1 MISENGA
8 LQGPGILSALRTE
21 RPGRSGVRDETSRPE
36 PDRRQGSSLLG
47 GSARSLLLTVLGEL
61 VVPGE
66 KPVWTASLLYVLTGL
81 GVTEQAARQAIA
93 RASDTGWIVSER
105 FGREVRWSF
114 TSTVTTL
121 LQEITQRVTSLS
133 APPEHW
139 DGNGIFLFVNVP
151 QEKKAARKPLY
162 TALGWA
168 GFGNPAPGLWTC
180 PHVDRLDEAKAV
192 IEELGLRESTITAV
206 GRLADMGL
214 TTAEIIARAWTLD
227 DVADRYAKLL
237 DTYED
242 MEPEPGDNVL
252 FSYLALVDEWR
263 KFPAMDPQL
272 PRDVLPDWIGR
283 RAADTFVSLRTR
295 WAPAARKRWTEVVQ
309 FTAPHL

>member
-1 MISENGA
+1 
-8 LQGPGILSALRTE
+8 
-21 RPGRSGVRDETSRPE
+21 
-36 PDRRQGSSLLG
+36 
-47 GSARSLLLTVLGEL
+47 LLLTVLGEL
-61 VVPGE
+61 VVPAK

-81 GVTEQAARQAIA
+81 GVSEQAARQAIA
-93 RASDTGWIVSER
+93 RAADTGWIVSER

-114 TSTVTTL
+114 TTTVMEL
-121 LQEITQRVTSLS
+121 LHDITQRVTSLS
-133 APPEHW
+133 APPERW

-192 IEELGLRESTITAV
+192 IEELGLRDSTITAV

-214 TTAEIIARAWTLD
+214 TASEIIARAWTLD
-227 DVADRYAKLL
+227 AVAARYSKLL
-237 DTYED
+237 DTYEAL
-242 MEPEPGDNVL
+242 EPAPGDDLL

-272 PRDVLPDWIGR
+272 PQDVLPDWIGR
-283 RAADTFVSLRTR
+283 RAADTFVSLRTS
-295 WAPAARKRWTEVVQ
+295 WAPAARERWVEVVQ
-309 FTAPHL
+309 LTAPDQ

>member
-1 MISENGA
+1 
-8 LQGPGILSALRTE
+8 
-21 RPGRSGVRDETSRPE
+21 VRDETRRPE
-36 PDRRQGSSLLG
+36 PDRRHGNSPLG
-47 GSARSLLLTVLGEL
+47 GSARSLLLTLLGEL
-61 VVPGE
+61 VVPAG

-81 GVTEQAARQAIA
+81 GVSEQAARQAIA

-105 FGREVRWSF
+105 FGREVRWSV
-114 TSTVTTL
+114 TPTVTEL
-121 LQEITQRVTSLS
+121 LDDITQRVASLS

-180 PHVDRLDEAKAV
+180 PHVDRLNEAKAV
-192 IEELGLRESTITAV
+192 IDELGLRESTITAV

-214 TTAEIIARAWTLD
+214 TATEIIARAWTLD
-227 DVADRYAKLL
+227 TVAARYATLL
-237 DTYED
+237 DTYEGR
-242 MEPEPGDNVL
+242 EPEPGDELL
-252 FSYLALVDEWR
+252 FSYLTLVDEWR
-263 KFPAMDPQL
+263 RFPAVDPQL

-283 RAADTFVSLRTR
+283 RAADTFVTLRARWVSAVRER
-295 WAPAARKRWTEVVQ
+295 WAEVVQ
-309 FTAPHL
+309 LTAPNQ

>member
-1 MISENGA
+1 
-8 LQGPGILSALRTE
+8 
-21 RPGRSGVRDETSRPE
+21 VYDETRRPE
-36 PDRRQGSSLLG
+36 PDRRQGKSLLG

-61 VVPGE
+61 VVPDE
-66 KPVWTASLLYVLTGL
+66 KPVWTAALLYVLTGL
-81 GVTEQAARQAIA
+81 GVSEQAARQAIA
-93 RASDTGWIVSER
+93 RASDTGWIASER

-114 TSTVTTL
+114 TPTVTEML
-121 LQEITQRVTSLS
+121 DDITRRVVSLN
-133 APPEHW
+133 APPAHW

-192 IEELGLRESTITAV
+192 IEGLGLRESTIV
-206 GRLADMGL
+206 SIGRLADMGL
-214 TTAEIIARAWTLD
+214 TAPEIIAKAWTLD
-227 DVADRYAKLL
+227 DVASRYAKLL
-237 DTYED
+237 DTYESMD
-242 MEPEPGDNVL
+242 PGPGDDLL
-252 FSYLALVDEWR
+252 FSYLSLVDEWR

-295 WAPAARKRWTEVVQ
+295 WAPAARERWAEVVR
-309 FTAPHL
+309 FTAPSQGAPAWPTGRPAGSTPAGPSSSP